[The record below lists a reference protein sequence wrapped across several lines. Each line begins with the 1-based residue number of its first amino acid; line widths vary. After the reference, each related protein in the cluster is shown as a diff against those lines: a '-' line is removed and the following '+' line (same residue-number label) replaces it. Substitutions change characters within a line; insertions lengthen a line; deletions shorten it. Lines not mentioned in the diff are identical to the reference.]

1 MLNEDEIEKIKEEV
15 KKEFP
20 EDDAL
25 QQVHI
30 ARKIISK
37 EAQKLGISYSDYIKQ
52 FVREIKPPQ

>member
-1 MLNEDEIEKIKEEV
+1 MLNEDEIEEIKEEV

-30 ARKIISK
+30 ARKTISK
-37 EAQKLGISYSDYIKQ
+37 EAQKLGMSYSDYINQ
-52 FVREIKPPQ
+52 LVRESKPPP

>member
-1 MLNEDEIEKIKEEV
+1 MLNEDEIEEIIKKV

-37 EAQKLGISYSDYIKQ
+37 EAHKLGISYSDYIKQ
-52 FVREIKPPQ
+52 LVREIKPP